1 MHIQS
6 PLKAINYWKQPKLS
20 GLMHNRL
27 LARVSKDAL
36 LLFQVRSR
44 GFCSA
49 AFLLAA
55 ACCFGSSL
63 CRSWCCL
70 SCGARRTFQAVMLL
84 SGSEENWVKGAE
96 GLLEKS
102 LLLSWFV
109 PAHTRLGCPGL
120 CLCPWDPSC
129 GDAVSRN
136 MLNFT
141 MEKPELHRAV
151 GRA

>member
-1 MHIQS
+1 
-6 PLKAINYWKQPKLS
+6 
-20 GLMHNRL
+20 
-27 LARVSKDAL
+27 
-36 LLFQVRSR
+36 
-44 GFCSA
+44 
-49 AFLLAA
+49 
-55 ACCFGSSL
+55 
-63 CRSWCCL
+63 
-70 SCGARRTFQAVMLL
+70 MLL

-120 CLCPWDPSC
+120 CLCPSC